1 MKNDNGVSVSY
12 EYNVKRTVNLFVAKI
27 VNDTMDAGTTKP
39 PGHGIPTVDSI
50 TQGVRIIP
58 IRVDPGYPSNPN
70 AAETKPVFGNK

>member
-1 MKNDNGVSVSY
+1 
-12 EYNVKRTVNLFVAKI
+12 
-27 VNDTMDAGTTKP
+27 MDAGATKP